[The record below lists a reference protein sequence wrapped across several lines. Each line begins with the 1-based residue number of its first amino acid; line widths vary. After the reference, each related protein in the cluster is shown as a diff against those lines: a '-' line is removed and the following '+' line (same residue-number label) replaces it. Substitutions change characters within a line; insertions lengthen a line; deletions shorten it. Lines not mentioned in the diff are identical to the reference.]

1 MKGSVTEPLEQLLA
15 DGRRNR
21 LLRQAAQRVD
31 GLLHLP
37 EVDAASEAQPQMQV
51 KANPFPEGH
60 AAFQIIGDDLD
71 ELLTGHATGQVVQ
84 DLNLDV
90 FTSQAGLTPPS
101 RYFSSVLRTR
111 DRARWSRTR

>member
-1 MKGSVTEPLEQLLA
+1 MKGSVTESLEQLLA

-21 LLRQAAQRVD
+21 LLRQAAQCVD

-71 ELLTGHATGQVVQ
+71 ELLAGHPTGQVVQ